1 MIAQAINLIER
12 GLLPDRLVRL
22 GIRKLCEQRLA
33 EESAYDCEAQGERYH
48 DFLQELKSSE
58 VAIKT
63 DKANEQHYEVPAQF
77 YHYALG
83 KNLKYSS
90 AYWPDGVNNLDAAEQ
105 AMLEL
110 YAERGEFV
118 DGQDILELGCGWGS
132 LTMFLAAKYPNST
145 ITGVSNSNSQR
156 EYIEQQAKERGL
168 SNITIITQDINQFDP
183 GRQFD
188 RIISIEMFEHVR
200 NYEVLFERV
209 SQWLK
214 DDGKV
219 FLHVFCHRYL
229 MYPFLEEGDDNW
241 MGRYFFSGGQMPA
254 ADTFLNFQ
262 HYLQL
267 DRRWLVSGQHYEK
280 TSNAWLANMDQNHK
294 QIMPLFE
301 TVYGKDLSKVWFQ
314 RWRIFF
320 MACAELFGYADGNEW
335 MVAHYRFV
343 KR

>member
-1 MIAQAINLIER
+1 MIAQAINLIEK

-22 GIRKLCEQRLA
+22 GIRKLCEQRLK
-33 EESAYDCEAQGERYH
+33 EESAFDCEAQGERYH
-48 DFLQELKSSE
+48 EFLQQLKSSE

-90 AYWPDGVNNLDAAEQ
+90 AFWPEDVNNLDQAEQ

-118 DGQDILELGCGWGS
+118 DGQDVIELGCGWGS
-132 LTMFLAAKYPNST
+132 LTLYLAAKYPNSQ

-156 EYIEQQAKERGL
+156 EYIEQQARERGL
-168 SNITIITQDINQFDP
+168 SNITIITQDINRFDP

-209 SQWLK
+209 SNWLK

-262 HYLQL
+262 RELQL
-267 DRRWLVSGQHYEK
+267 DRRWLVNGQHYEK
-280 TSNAWLANMDQNHK
+280 TSNAWLENMDRHHK
-294 QIMPLFE
+294 QIIPLFE
-301 TVYGKDLSKVWFQ
+301 TVYGKDIAKIWFQ

-320 MACAELFGYADGNEW
+320 MACAELFGYAGGNEW
-335 MVAHYRFV
+335 MVAHYRFI

>member
-1 MIAQAINLIER
+1 MIAQAINLIEK

-33 EESAYDCEAQGERYH
+33 EESAFDCEAQAERYH
-48 DFLQELKSSE
+48 EFLQELKASE

-63 DKANEQHYEVPAQF
+63 DKANEQHYEVPSEF

-90 AYWPDGVNNLDAAEQ
+90 AYWPQGVNDLEAAEL

-132 LTMFLAAKYPNST
+132 LTLFLASKYPNST

-156 EYIEQQAKERGL
+156 EYIEKQAKERGL
-168 SNITIITQDINQFDP
+168 SNITIMTQDINQFDP
-183 GRQFD
+183 GRQYD

-200 NYEVLFERV
+200 NYDVLFARI

-229 MYPFLEEGDDNW
+229 MYPFLEDGDDNW

-262 HYLQL
+262 QQLQIE
-267 DRRWLVSGQHYEK
+267 RRWLVNGKHYEK
-280 TSNAWLANMDQNHK
+280 TSNAWLENLDQHQK
-294 QIMPLFE
+294 QVMPLFE
-301 TVYGKDLSKVWFQ
+301 TVYGKDECKVWFH

-343 KR
+343 KQ

>member
-1 MIAQAINLIER
+1 MIAQAINLIEK

-33 EESAYDCEAQGERYH
+33 EESAFDCEAQGERYH
-48 DFLQELKSSE
+48 QFLQELKLSE

-63 DKANEQHYEVPAQF
+63 DKANEQHYEVPAKF

-90 AYWPDGVNNLDAAEQ
+90 AYWPDGINNLDAAEQ

-110 YAERGEFV
+110 YAQRGEFV

-132 LTMFLAAKYPNST
+132 LTLFLAAKYPNST

-156 EYIEQQAKERGL
+156 EHIEQQARERGL
-168 SNITIITQDINQFDP
+168 TNITIITQDINQFDP
-183 GRQFD
+183 GRTFD

-200 NYEVLFERV
+200 NYQVLFERV

-262 HYLQL
+262 QHLQL
-267 DRRWLVSGQHYEK
+267 DRRWLVNGQHYEK
-280 TSNAWLANMDQNHK
+280 TSNAWLENMDKHQK
-294 QIMPLFE
+294 EIMPLFE
-301 TVYGKDLSKVWFQ
+301 KVYGKDFAKIWFQ

-335 MVAHYRFV
+335 MVAHYLFV

>member
-1 MIAQAINLIER
+1 MIAQAINLIEK

-22 GIRKLCEQRLA
+22 GIRKLCEQRLT

-48 DFLQELKSSE
+48 EFLQELKSSE

-83 KNLKYSS
+83 ENLKYSS
-90 AYWPDGVNNLDAAEQ
+90 AYWSDGVNNLDAAEQ

-132 LTMFLAAKYPNST
+132 LTLFLAAKYPNSA

-156 EYIEQQAKERGL
+156 EHIEQQAKERGL
-168 SNITIITQDINQFDP
+168 ANITIITQDINQFDP
-183 GRQFD
+183 GLQFD
-188 RIISIEMFEHVR
+188 RIISIEMFEHIR

-262 HYLQL
+262 QYLQL

-280 TSNAWLANMDQNHK
+280 TSNAWLDNMDQNHK

-301 TVYGKDLSKVWFQ
+301 TVYGKDFSKVWFQ